1 MLKHNQLKVL
11 VYMYAF
17 LRLDALRST
26 FEVPRTVAGA
36 VLVVEAL
43 ASERT
48 GALGQSLGLQPTSEH
63 ACMYFLWRQL
73 GDVEFYSPCMNL

>member
-26 FEVPRTVAGA
+26 FEV
-36 VLVVEAL
+36 E
-43 ASERT
+43 
-48 GALGQSLGLQPTSEH
+48 
-63 ACMYFLWRQL
+63 
-73 GDVEFYSPCMNL
+73 